1 MMNRL
6 DKSVERM
13 KKTSGRKKTAD
24 RLEFIWNMGSNSDS
38 SCLFYREYYYVY
50 SVWTFSTNGI

>member
-13 KKTSGRKKTAD
+13 KKTSGSQIHIGIY
-24 RLEFIWNMGSNSDS
+24 LNVF
-38 SCLFYREYYYVY
+38 F
-50 SVWTFSTNGI
+50 SV

>member
-13 KKTSGRKKTAD
+13 KKTSGRKKTA
-24 RLEFIWNMGSNSDS
+24 EK
-38 SCLFYREYYYVY
+38 
-50 SVWTFSTNGI
+50 

>member
-13 KKTSGRKKTAD
+13 KKTSGRKK
-24 RLEFIWNMGSNSDS
+24 NS
-38 SCLFYREYYYVY
+38 REIVENNRKMKIQDWRKEKK
-50 SVWTFSTNGI
+50 S

>member
-13 KKTSGRKKTAD
+13 KKTSGRKKTA
-24 RLEFIWNMGSNSDS
+24 
-38 SCLFYREYYYVY
+38 EYGNFWYNENRKMKIQDWRKEKK
-50 SVWTFSTNGI
+50 S

>member
-13 KKTSGRKKTAD
+13 EKTSGRKKTA
-24 RLEFIWNMGSNSDS
+24 EK
-38 SCLFYREYYYVY
+38 
-50 SVWTFSTNGI
+50 

>member
-13 KKTSGRKKTAD
+13 KKTSGRKKIVENNRKMKIQD
-24 RLEFIWNMGSNSDS
+24 WRKEKKS
-38 SCLFYREYYYVY
+38 
-50 SVWTFSTNGI
+50 

>member
-13 KKTSGRKKTAD
+13 EKTSGRKKT
-24 RLEFIWNMGSNSDS
+24 S
-38 SCLFYREYYYVY
+38 REIVENNRKMKIQDWRKEKK
-50 SVWTFSTNGI
+50 S

>member
-13 KKTSGRKKTAD
+13 KKTSDRKKTAENNRKMKIQD
-24 RLEFIWNMGSNSDS
+24 WRKEKKS
-38 SCLFYREYYYVY
+38 
-50 SVWTFSTNGI
+50 

>member
-13 KKTSGRKKTAD
+13 KKTSGRKMKIQD
-24 RLEFIWNMGSNSDS
+24 WRKEKKS
-38 SCLFYREYYYVY
+38 
-50 SVWTFSTNGI
+50 